1 MNFLKLVGQ
10 LVIEGADTAKNEIK
24 EVKEEAE
31 GSSGALEGV
40 LGKIGNV
47 ALGIGKAVAGTAI
60 ASGTA
65 IIGITKKA
73 VDAYS
78 QYEQLVG
85 GVETLYQDS
94 ANIVLEYANKAY
106 ASAGMS
112 ANKYMETVTSFT
124 ASLLQGLNGDT
135 AKTAQVADMAIRDM
149 SDNANKMGT
158 SMEMIQNAYQGFS
171 KQNYTMLDNLKLGY
185 GGTKGEMERLLAHAE
200 QLPNAL
206 GRKFDITNLSDVY
219 TAIHLV
225 QEELGITGTTASEAS
240 TTITGS
246 MSAVKAQ
253 WDNIM
258 VALASDNANLGEMI
272 DVLIGNLETF
282 LGNMMPTI
290 QTVFT
295 KIPSLITSLAPLL
308 GQMIMNLAPSLLQ
321 SIWMLIQELA
331 KSVPNLIGQ
340 FSGIF
345 SQIYGVIQTN
355 LPIFVDKAREMMALF
370 GEKIKENLPSVVSKG
385 LDMLLGLSQNLLA
398 NVPMLI
404 NSGMDMIIN
413 IAQGIANAMPTLIQ
427 KAPEIITNI
436 ANTIS
441 KSMQAIL
448 LKGAQVVW
456 ELIKGIIGA
465 IPTLIQEFPKVIE
478 AIFAVWNAI
487 NWMNLGKNLI
497 SGITNGIKNMGG
509 TLKTT
514 AQNLFNQ
521 LKTNTSNIFNS
532 IKTAITS
539 PITSAKTA
547 FSGLVSGMKNLA
559 VNGFNALKS
568 SASSIFN
575 AIKTAI
581 TNPIT
586 SAKNTIK
593 GIVDTIKGFFKFKI
607 SIPKIPMPHFSIS
620 PSGWKIGDLLKGKI
634 PSLGISWY
642 AKAMDAGMIL
652 DKPTIFGYQNGNL
665 LAGGEAGSETVVGTN
680 SLMSM
685 IQQSVMQS
693 NARNE
698 ELMSNILSLLATY
711 IPEMAN
717 TRLVLD
723 TGVLVGEIAPK
734 VDRELG
740 MISRMKE
747 RGR

>member
-1 MNFLKLVGQ
+1 MNLFKLVGQ
-10 LVIEGADTAKNEIK
+10 LAIEGADEAKNEIRD
-24 EVKEEAE
+24 VTDEAE
-31 GSSGALEGV
+31 GSSGKLGNALS
-40 LGKIGNV
+40 KIGNV
-47 ALGIGKAVAGTAI
+47 ALGIGKAVAVGATAS
-60 ASGTA
+60 ATA
-65 IIGITKKA
+65 IIGVTKSA
-73 VDAYS
+73 VDAYA
-78 QYEQLVG
+78 QYQQLVG
-85 GVETLYQDS
+85 GVETLYKDS
-94 ANIVLEYANKAY
+94 ADKVLEYANKAY

-135 AKTAQVADMAIRDM
+135 AKTAEVADMAIRDM

-171 KQNYTMLDNLKLGY
+171 KQNYMMLDNLKLGY
-185 GGTKGEMERLLAHAE
+185 GGTKGEMERLLADAE
-200 QLPNAL
+200 KLT
-206 GRKFDITNLSDVY
+206 GVKYDISNLADVY
-219 TAIHLV
+219 NAIHV
-225 QEELGITGTTASEAS
+225 IQQELGITGTTALEAGS
-240 TTITGS
+240 TITGS

-258 VALASDNANLGEMI
+258 VALANDNANLGEMI
-272 DVLIGNLETF
+272 DVLIGNLETM
-282 LGNMMPTI
+282 LGNMLPTI
-290 QTVFT
+290 QTVFS
-295 KIPSLITSLAPLL
+295 KIPSLLVSLAPLL
-308 GQMIMNLAPSLLQ
+308 GQMILNLAPSLLT
-321 SIWMLIQELA
+321 SIYELIKQLGASIPTLLGNFRNLFTQIYAVIQE
-331 KSVPNLIGQ
+331 
-340 FSGIF
+340 
-345 SQIYGVIQTN
+345 N
-355 LPIFVDKAREMMALF
+355 LPIFVDKAREMMAQF
-370 GEKIKENLPSVVSKG
+370 GAKIQENLPAIISKA
-385 LDMLLGLSQNLLA
+385 LDILTGLSQTLLTNA
-398 NVPMLI
+398 PSLI
-404 NSGMDMIIN
+404 ASGMDLLMN
-413 IAQGIANAMPTLIQ
+413 IAKGFVNAMPTLIQ
-427 KAPEIITNI
+427 KVPQIITNI
-436 ANTIS
+436 ANTITRG
-441 KSMQAIL
+441 MQTIL
-448 LKGAQVVW
+448 MKGAEIVW

-487 NWMNLGKNLI
+487 NWMNLGKNLV
-497 SGITNGIKNMGG
+497 TGIKDGIKALG
-509 TLKTT
+509 TSLKNT
-514 AQNLFNQ
+514 ASNLFNSLKNNTQ
-521 LKTNTSNIFNS
+521 SIFTRIGEIIKSPILTAKTRVLAVIGEMQNGLLSVFKGIKTNAT
-532 IKTAITS
+532 
-539 PITSAKTA
+539 
-547 FSGLVSGMKNLA
+547 
-559 VNGFNALKS
+559 
-568 SASSIFN
+568 SIFN
-575 AIKTAI
+575 GIKTAI
-581 TNPIT
+581 TNPIQT
-586 SAKNTIK
+586 AKNTISS
-593 GIVDTIKGFFKFKI
+593 IVNAIKSLFSGLKI
-607 SIPKIPMPHFSIS
+607 TFPKIALPHFSIS
-620 PSGWKIGDLLKGKI
+620 PRGWKISDLLKGSI